1 LLLARFYSGCTKR
14 PFEGFKKRL
23 KRRGHM
29 GRSPMASQC
38 KCGRRGAPL
47 RCRPAAEAIR
57 ALGGRRTVCVETA
70 KHLLVESKM
79 PIAEVA
85 VTAGFADQSHFTK
98 HFGYLVGTT
107 PWRFRSQA

>member
-1 LLLARFYSGCTKR
+1 
-14 PFEGFKKRL
+14 
-23 KRRGHM
+23 
-29 GRSPMASQC
+29 
-38 KCGRRGAPL
+38 
-47 RCRPAAEAIR
+47 
-57 ALGGRRTVCVETA
+57 VCVETA